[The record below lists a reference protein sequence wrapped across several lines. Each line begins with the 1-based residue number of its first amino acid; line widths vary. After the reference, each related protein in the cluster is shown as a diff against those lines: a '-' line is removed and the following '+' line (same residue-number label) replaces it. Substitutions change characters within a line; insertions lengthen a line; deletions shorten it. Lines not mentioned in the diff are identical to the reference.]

1 MTILL
6 LKIWRST
13 IQTSQTCYSGCEGH
27 FQSLMIG
34 NRYFTCKKNFI
45 TNYFVCFIH
54 FFSLFYLNLLWVWQF
69 VVELTCMY
77 LKFYFKFSF
86 RFLWLCRLVTSANT
100 HPPISDANDTS
111 SSMSFMNAFYS
122 RDDGN
127 QLQPGAVTASLVADK
142 AGTSDGDVHF

>member
-1 MTILL
+1 M
-6 LKIWRST
+6 
-13 IQTSQTCYSGCEGH
+13 
-27 FQSLMIG
+27 
-34 NRYFTCKKNFI
+34 
-45 TNYFVCFIH
+45 
-54 FFSLFYLNLLWVWQF
+54 
-69 VVELTCMY
+69 
-77 LKFYFKFSF
+77 
-86 RFLWLCRLVTSANT
+86 TSANT